1 MSTQLI
7 KLSRIAGWIVILLGA
22 IHSANTFFVI
32 RDVAIF
38 DAMWRGTILFMY
50 VAAGLGCLLAG
61 GGMLLS
67 TADAIHKTIIAHHIY
82 LISAIFMLLLGIGA
96 PIAMSFNP
104 FGYISLA
111 VGVFAVAVAIL
122 RYRHSVISVPKYAID
137 Q

>member
-1 MSTQLI
+1 MTTQLV
-7 KLSRIAGWIVILLGA
+7 KLSRIAGWIACTLGVI
-22 IHSANTFFVI
+22 HTANTFFVI

-38 DAMWRGTILFMY
+38 DVVWRGIILFMY

-67 TADAIHKTIIAHHIY
+67 TAGSIQKTNAAHHIY

-104 FGYISLA
+104 FGYISLGA
-111 VGVFAVAVAIL
+111 GVFATAVALL
-122 RYRHSVISVPKYAID
+122 RYRQNLFYEPNH
-137 Q
+137 

>member
-1 MSTQLI
+1 MSIQLI
-7 KLSRIAGWIVILLGA
+7 KLSRIAGWIAFSLGM

-32 RDVAIF
+32 RDVVQF
-38 DAMWRGTILFMY
+38 DAMWRGIILFMY
-50 VAAGLGCLLAG
+50 IGAGLGCLLAG

-67 TADAIHKTIIAHHIY
+67 TAVSIQKTTVAHHIY

-111 VGVFAVAVAIL
+111 EGVFAVAVALL
-122 RYRHSVISVPKYAID
+122 RYRYSGKEN
-137 Q
+137 